1 MKTMTSEKELAAK
14 VRDPLGEEF
23 GNLRDA
29 LVMIVDDEPLNI
41 EVTQAYLE
49 DAGFSRFVTTSDP
62 NRAIELM
69 MNERPH
75 IVLLDLIMP
84 GLSGFDIMKRMRAEA
99 SLKHTPTIVLTS
111 SNDSTT
117 KLKSLEMGAMD
128 FLAKP
133 VDATEL
139 VLRLR
144 NTLAAKAHQ
153 EYLVHY
159 DTLTGLPNRQRA
171 TDHLARAIT
180 RAKSRGLQGAV
191 LHIDVDRF
199 KQVNEALGP
208 RLGDCLLKEVAQ
220 RIEGCVRKELL
231 LPVSEEEALQPVVAR
246 FEGDEFMV
254 LLPAVPSVES
264 VAGVAHQILE
274 VCAPAY
280 DAEGRELF
288 MTVSV
293 GVAVFPDDGE
303 DADTIVKR
311 AGLAHSYVKDSGRN
325 SYKFFSP
332 DLDARA
338 LQRLSLQGML
348 RRALERGELELFYQP
363 KLDIKGGHVTG
374 AEALLRWRHPER
386 GLLEP
391 AEFIGLADETGLI
404 VPIDHWVMRTACEQ
418 SRAWQQAGMRPIT
431 VSVNISARQ
440 FREPRFVRTVREV
453 LDATGQGRYL
463 RLEVSETAMTDN
475 ANLVFATLGQLRA
488 LGLQLSIDDFGT
500 GYSAFRYLKESLV
513 DEIKIDRSLV
523 CGLAENNEDDEA
535 IVTAV
540 VVMAHALGLNVVAEG
555 VEHQKE
561 LAFLNKVNCDECQ
574 GYLFSKPMSAE
585 DFAATWMERR
595 PRSVERVG

>member
-1 MKTMTSEKELAAK
+1 MKTMTVEKHMAASA
-14 VRDPLGEEF
+14 RDPLGEEF
-23 GNLRDA
+23 RNLREA

-62 NRAIELM
+62 ARAIEVMLS
-69 MNERPH
+69 ERPH

-111 SNDSTT
+111 SNDPAT

-153 EYLVHY
+153 EYLIHY

-171 TDHLARAIT
+171 TDHLARAIA

-220 RIEGCVRKELL
+220 RIERCVRDDMI
-231 LPVSEEEALQPVVAR
+231 LPVADEEALQPVVAR

-254 LLPAVPSVES
+254 LLPTVPSVES
-264 VAGVAHQILE
+264 VAGVAHRMLE

-280 DAEGRELF
+280 NAEGRELF

-293 GVAVFPDDGE
+293 GVAVFPDDGD

-338 LQRLSLQGML
+338 LNRLSLEGML
-348 RRALERGELELFYQP
+348 RRALERDELVLFYQP
-363 KLDIKGGHVTG
+363 KVDIKGGHVTG

-386 GLLEP
+386 GLLAP
-391 AEFIGLADETGLI
+391 SEFIALADETGLI
-404 VPIDHWVMRTACEQ
+404 VPIDHWVLRTACEQ
-418 SRAWQQAGMRPIT
+418 SRAWQAGGMRPIT
-431 VSVNISARQ
+431 VSVNVSLRQ
-440 FREPRFVRTVREV
+440 FRQPRFVRMVREV
-453 LDATGQGRYL
+453 LDATGQGRHL
-463 RLEVSETAMTDN
+463 RLEVSETAMTDH
-475 ANLVFATLGQLRA
+475 ASRVLATLGQLRA
-488 LGLQLSIDDFGT
+488 MGLQLSIDDFGT

-523 CGLAENNEDDEA
+523 SGLADGNPDDEA
-535 IVTAV
+535 IVTAI
-540 VVMAHALGLNVVAEG
+540 VVMAHALGLSVVAEG
-555 VEHQKE
+555 VEQQKE

-574 GYLFSKPMSAE
+574 GYLFSKPMPAE
-585 DFAATWMERR
+585 EFAASWMERR
-595 PRSVERVG
+595 PKLAQRGR